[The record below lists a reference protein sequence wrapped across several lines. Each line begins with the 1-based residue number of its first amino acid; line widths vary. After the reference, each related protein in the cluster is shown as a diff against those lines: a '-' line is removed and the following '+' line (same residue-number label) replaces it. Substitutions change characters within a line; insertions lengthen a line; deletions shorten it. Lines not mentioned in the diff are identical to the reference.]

1 MGDGLAEHPIDRART
16 SDAQLGLI
24 AGGVISSYRASLVD
38 RDLWEPIRALF
49 EQRGPRSAE
58 WLDAVS
64 HRDWVP
70 VEAFV
75 TLLDVMGQTMGL
87 DELRSLVRKRMAD
100 PAGSNF
106 YAPIL
111 RSWARSFGK
120 SPDHMLRCLVHV
132 WRASLRNAGRLHH
145 QTVHHDEVH
154 LLIEGPLES
163 AYRASPALSAQL
175 EGLAFSLID
184 SAQPRPV
191 FVEVELRRD
200 RGPIALV
207 CQFHN

>member
-1 MGDGLAEHPIDRART
+1 MGDAVVERPVDRTLA
-16 SDAQLGLI
+16 SDARLGLI

-49 EQRGPRSAE
+49 EQRGPYTAE

-75 TLLDVMGQTMGL
+75 SLLDVMGQTMGV
-87 DELRSLVRKRMAD
+87 DALRSLVRKRMGD

-111 RSWARSFGK
+111 RSWARSFGQ
-120 SPDHMLRCLVHV
+120 SPEHMLRCLVHV
-132 WRASLRNAGRLHH
+132 WRASLRNAGQLRHH
-145 QTVHHDEVH
+145 AVRHDEVH
-154 LLIEGPLES
+154 LLIEGPLEP
-163 AYRASPALSAQL
+163 AYRSSAALSAQL

-184 SAQPRPV
+184 SAHPRPV
-191 FVEVELRRD
+191 FVEVELRTSRA
-200 RGPIALV
+200 PLALV